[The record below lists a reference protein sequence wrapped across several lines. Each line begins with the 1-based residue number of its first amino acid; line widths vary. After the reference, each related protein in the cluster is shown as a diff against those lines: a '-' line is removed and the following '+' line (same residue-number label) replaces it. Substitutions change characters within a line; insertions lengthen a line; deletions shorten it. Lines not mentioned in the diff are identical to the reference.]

1 MKICIIGNSLTSI
14 ILAKNLAKKKI
25 SIDLIY
31 KKKRDYD
38 KSDRTIGITDN
49 NLNLI
54 RKYISEFNYGFPI
67 SEIKILDNSNFPNE
81 LISFKNDL
89 KNQMHMFK
97 YKEIYNQVQKKLFNL
112 KNVKIKKKSF
122 KNLSGFK
129 EEANKYDLLIDTE
142 LDSIY
147 SKKYFSK
154 KIVKDYDSEAIITII
169 RHKKI
174 KNNIAYQIFTECG
187 PLAFLPLSLE
197 KTSIVFSLN
206 NNKKISNDLIK
217 IKKLIKKFNPK
228 YKILE
233 FGKFE
238 KFKLK
243 MSLLK
248 KYYKDNI
255 LAFGDRLHTIHPLA
269 GQGFNMSIRD
279 IEILTNLIS
288 DKIKLGLPID
298 NSVAKEFEKKSK
310 FKNII
315 FGTSIDVLNDIFK
328 IEKKIPYIFKKN
340 IFKFLNNSNLITR
353 YFSNLADKG
362 LN

>member
-1 MKICIIGNSLTSI
+1 
-14 ILAKNLAKKKI
+14 
-25 SIDLIY
+25 
-31 KKKRDYD
+31 
-38 KSDRTIGITDN
+38 
-49 NLNLI
+49 
-54 RKYISEFNYGFPI
+54 YISEFNYGFPI

-255 LAFGDRLHTIHPLA
+255 LA
-269 GQGFNMSIRD
+269 
-279 IEILTNLIS
+279 
-288 DKIKLGLPID
+288 
-298 NSVAKEFEKKSK
+298 
-310 FKNII
+310 
-315 FGTSIDVLNDIFK
+315 
-328 IEKKIPYIFKKN
+328 
-340 IFKFLNNSNLITR
+340 
-353 YFSNLADKG
+353 
-362 LN
+362 